1 MLQVPT
7 PIALICGDWPLSD
20 IGRRWPPSIAREL
33 ASFVW
38 PLTTLDE
45 VQRLLRCKAVRLM
58 DVCAFEFT
66 AAVRDR
72 NEQVHGSPTL
82 SIDLRPSLI
91 PGVHACLDARV
102 VLPLRAWR
110 RLYAFPP
117 CTHQVLSDT
126 TGRAAKELDGRMFW
140 GIMLVIWLWCL
151 VAEMLRLEQPAT
163 RIPHYAIQPSQLLRT
178 SMLGDTLDKAVVFY
192 TRGILPLA
200 VTHDP
205 GGVSRHGQLRDFAT
219 DDDRDRHR
227 VDWRPYPHTIE
238 AVVRAERDTS
248 TPTATPSFADL
259 REQFAVAWHEAGLPV
274 PADYEADDAQPID
287 ADARRYQSTRG
298 KGDGRRPAS
307 VVPRS
312 LRNGVTPA
320 TAFSDIELQVV
331 ALATLSC
338 NAFLLFFVAMQAT
351 PLVFAPLN
359 GLEVVGAELHLP
371 THRRMALAI
380 ATRWADHAIADV
392 SSTFLVGEY
401 AAGARLITS
410 PIDLRPP
417 EHKVVRTASE
427 RRRRL
432 SLGVRF
438 AWCTLAALAG
448 TVAYDPA
455 ARTLAACSALRC
467 PVPHLADA
475 MALGHRSLPRFDIG
489 VFATRPMVDQIP
501 DLPTLALAPAAVL
514 SRMQQHAR
522 ALADRLRA
530 AGDEE
535 SHFWADVIRPE
546 ELQDVPPDLLTHLP
560 SFEDARLDQLLLTPP
575 YVPPHRPRLL
585 PKPPQRPIHIGHC
598 PRSAV
603 DLMLPRSARRWR
615 SWLGRT
621 LADLVCMRDLGVD
634 CERDRPQLL
643 VFGQQD
649 LYEWARGGVWD
660 FRRSP
665 AECGTILDYGAPLS
679 PTLHSDFFER
689 ELADYPDQQI
699 VGMISSGVIYQ
710 ADVELQAVF
719 VPHLTSL
726 PKGFKAVTKELKRLG
741 AKGWYEAYSTP
752 PLFPGY
758 YNGQGSQA
766 RKLEPDRDR
775 RTTEG
780 GAPRKLT
787 WDSSGVRVLSINE
800 ASRLYHVPQHYLDDA
815 RPEMATWMASRG
827 LPPSPERL
835 EALELNHGSKHGK
848 QYMPSIRTVMHDL
861 ACLKRTATRLQ
872 LPIYIFG
879 NDVKDY
885 FNHMENAI
893 SELPLMNVAWIGDE
907 ELSADARQRAY
918 SDGDGN
924 HLIFISERRMGF
936 GIHPNSGY
944 AQALSEAVDSIFRKR
959 MDAAADA
966 ELEASTDAEVQRW
979 LAERRMLESKH
990 GGHQRRL
997 YAAHT
1002 YCDDNIVIVVG
1013 AGLALK
1019 AIAIRAEIERE
1030 AGLIMA
1036 IPEKRMLG
1044 TWGIW
1049 LGIYIFVGLGIVV
1062 IPRHKLVRASQAVQR
1077 ALNKQLPF
1085 DEYQSLMGLL
1095 EHMRY
1100 AACWPR
1106 RVMHGLY
1113 RPHGPQ
1119 GESRFGP
1126 ATLVMPTFFMA
1137 RQLLSWLDRLC
1148 LAAGAAATDAV
1159 RRSSL
1164 ARPRHALVYVGS
1176 SDAATDSEPPGLGGF
1191 MHGFY
1196 WYIALRAIHITWLHI
1211 SVLELLA
1218 TGFSTIIFR
1227 RIVPPSAELCLGA
1240 DASATVTT
1248 LTLHSQ
1254 TSEALIDAHHA
1265 LLASPAFQRAQR
1277 YTSLGQLRGDANEAS
1292 DAVSRGK
1299 WDTFFTLCKR
1309 VRVRPQQVPV
1319 LTECL
1324 DILDRVLRNAILRG
1338 ARVRP
1343 NPYVAA
1349 PLSIPDIYHHLLPPA
1364 PKRRVLTSD
1373 EQHLGKRRRN
1383 CEDGDGPGAYA
1394 AAKASAKQK
1403 PSAATQ
1409 PPRKPSAY
1417 WLARHVVPLPNGI
1430 PTAQTSSFRP
1440 TPTGAASVVRA
1451 RKPKQSKRMPYV
1463 EIGGELF
1470 AAPVQRQARAVSKRK
1485 LAMLELADQRAQR
1498 MAPPRASDE
1507 QRSTLAQAVR
1517 ATHELAEH
1525 GAAFGTLDI
1534 DDHAYLFWERFCLL
1548 YGWSPTFDGD
1558 ADWARSH
1565 PDEISQRFAIFQAWV
1580 YPQLSGRGERS
1591 DAKPRTVFNN
1601 YVLAVMRTLAREH
1614 LPMPKAKHVEKSL
1627 AGLMRSFKQIYGV
1640 SHLMPG
1646 RKQPFTPDMW
1656 ARIEAMPDQLP
1667 LQGRAPWSPSTRHRD
1682 RIILRL
1688 GRTLWRTGHR
1698 LGEIIAHPSGE
1709 TNFLT
1714 RSCVS
1719 ITKASGRKIAV
1730 PSTMDWQQLTH
1741 GDLVLLAPCASKSDQ
1756 FGEEHCPFPSV
1767 LPCDG
1772 SPNSAAMAIRDIE
1785 LEQPCAPSQRETT
1798 PLFGD
1803 ESGRPFTYSIL
1814 HAELRKLLAALFGE
1828 RAATAFSW
1836 HSFRIGLACA
1846 LHAADCPDAVIQ
1858 LICRWANPASLK
1870 VYRQVGMEKNVYWT
1884 ERAQHVVFDATRVNN
1899 IPVLDRDDAMRR
1911 NVEAFDGTLTETPTR
1926 RDVEPTA
1933 LPTTYVVPG
1942 GSVQATESDANGLV
1956 NLRVNVYNNLWPGYE
1971 NTFGRSWCQVA
1982 ARCCRE
1988 FRHPDGSRCLTYLI
2002 EHNGAYFPI
2011 KHSGLLDCI
2020 SQQVRRTLPA
2030 QRP

>member
-1 MLQVPT
+1 M
-7 PIALICGDWPLSD
+7 CGDWPLAD
-20 IGRRWPPSIAREL
+20 IGRRWAPAIAQEL
-33 ASFVW
+33 ASFAW
-38 PLTTLDE
+38 PLTALDE
-45 VQRLLRCKAVRLM
+45 VRRLLRCKALRLR

-66 AAVRDR
+66 AAVRER
-72 NEQVHGSPTL
+72 NELVHGVPTL
-82 SIDLRPSLI
+82 SIDLRPSLV
-91 PGVHACLDARV
+91 PGIHACLDARA

-126 TGRAAKELDGRMFW
+126 TGRVAKELDGRMFW

-151 VAEMLRLEQPAT
+151 AVEMLRIEQPAT
-163 RIPHYAIQPSQLLRT
+163 RIPHYSIPPSQQLRT
-178 SMLGDTLDKAVVFY
+178 SMLGDALDKAVIFY
-192 TRGILPLA
+192 TRGLLPLPI
-200 VTHDP
+200 THDP
-205 GGVSRHGQLRDFAT
+205 GGASRHGQLRDFAT
-219 DDDRDRHR
+219 DDARDRHR
-227 VDWRPYPHTIE
+227 VDWRPFPCTVD

-248 TPTATPSFADL
+248 ATTSTPCFAEL
-259 REQFAVAWHEAGLPV
+259 REQFAVAWHAAGLPV
-274 PADYEADDAQPID
+274 PADYEADDAQPRD
-287 ADARRYQSTRG
+287 EEARRYQSTRG

-307 VVPRS
+307 TLPRS
-312 LRNGVTPA
+312 LRNGGAPVA
-320 TAFSDIELQVV
+320 TFSSLELQMVSI
-331 ALATLSC
+331 AALSC

-359 GLEVVGAELHLP
+359 GLEVIGAELHLP

-380 ATRWADHAIADV
+380 ATRWADHAIADI

-401 AAGARLITS
+401 AGGARLLTS
-410 PIDLRPP
+410 PIDHRPP
-417 EHKVVRTASE
+417 ELSVVRTPGE

-432 SLGVRF
+432 SLGTRF

-448 TVAYDPA
+448 TIAYDPA
-455 ARTLAACSALRC
+455 ARALAACSALRC

-475 MALGHRSLPRFDIG
+475 VALGHRNLPRFDIG

-501 DLPTLALAPAAVL
+501 DLPTSSLAPAASML
-514 SRMQQHAR
+514 LMQRHAR
-522 ALADRLRA
+522 SLMDRLRA
-530 AGDEE
+530 AGDTE
-535 SHFWADVIRPE
+535 SNHWADVIRPE
-546 ELQDVPPDLLTHLP
+546 ELQDVPPDLLSHLP
-560 SFEDARLDQLLLTPP
+560 SFEDERLDQLMLTPP
-575 YVPPHRPRLL
+575 HVPPYRPRLR
-585 PKPPQRPIHIGHC
+585 PKPLQRPIHVGRC
-598 PRSAV
+598 PRSLT

-615 SWLGRT
+615 TWMDRT
-621 LADLVCMRDLGVD
+621 LADLVCIRDFGVD
-634 CERDRPQLL
+634 CDRNRPQLL
-643 VFGQQD
+643 VFGEQD

-665 AECGTILDYGAPLS
+665 AECGTMLDYGAPLS
-679 PTLHSDFFER
+679 PTLRPDFFER
-689 ELADYPDQQI
+689 ELADYPNQQI
-699 VGMISSGVIYQ
+699 VGMIRSGVIYQ

-726 PKGFKAVTKELKRLG
+726 PKGFKAVSKELKRLG
-741 AKGWYEAYSTP
+741 VKGWYEAYATP
-752 PLFPGY
+752 PFYPGY

-787 WDSSGVRVLSINE
+787 YDSSGLRVLSINE
-800 ASRLYHVPQHYLDDA
+800 ASRVYHMPQHYLSDT
-815 RPEMATWMASRG
+815 RPEMVDWMASRG
-827 LPPSPERL
+827 LPPSPEQL
-835 EALELNHGSKHGK
+835 IALELHHGSKHGK
-848 QYMPSIRTVMHDL
+848 QYMPSIRTIMHDL
-861 ACLKRTATRLQ
+861 AYLKRVATRLR

-885 FNHMENAI
+885 FNHLENAV

-907 ELSADARQRAY
+907 ELQADARQRAY
-918 SDGDGN
+918 SDDAGN

-936 GIHPNSGY
+936 GIHPNSGC
-944 AQALSEAVDSIFRKR
+944 AQDLSEAIDFIFRKR
-959 MDAAADA
+959 MDAVADA

-979 LAERRMLESKH
+979 LAERRVLEAKH

-997 YAAHT
+997 YSAHT

-1013 AGLALK
+1013 VDLALK

-1044 TWGIW
+1044 TWGVW
-1049 LGIYIFVGLGIVV
+1049 LGIYIFAGLGIVV
-1062 IPRHKLVRASQAVQR
+1062 VPRHKLIRASEALRR
-1077 ALNKQLPF
+1077 ALDKRLPF

-1095 EHMRY
+1095 EHIRY
-1100 AACWPR
+1100 AMCLPR

-1119 GESRFGP
+1119 GESRSGP
-1126 ATLVMPTFFMA
+1126 STLVLPTFFMA
-1137 RQLLSWLDRLC
+1137 RQLLSWLERLG
-1148 LAAGAAATDAV
+1148 LSAGAAATDAV

-1164 ARPRHALVYVGS
+1164 ARPRHSLVYVGS
-1176 SDAATDSEPPGLGGF
+1176 SDAATDSEPPGLGGY
-1191 MHGFY
+1191 MHGYF
-1196 WYIALRAIHITWLHI
+1196 WYIALRAVHVAWLHI

-1227 RIVPPSAELCLGA
+1227 RIMPPSAELCLGA
-1240 DASATVTT
+1240 DASATATT

-1254 TSEALIDAHHA
+1254 SSEALIDAHHE
-1265 LLASPAFQRAQR
+1265 LLALPSFQQAQR
-1277 YTSLGQLRGDANEAS
+1277 HTSLGQLRGDANEAS

-1299 WDTFFTLCKR
+1299 WDTFRALCR
-1309 VRVRPQQVPV
+1309 RLRVRPQEVMAP
-1319 LTECL
+1319 TECL
-1324 DILDRVLRNAILRG
+1324 DLLDRVLRSAILRG
-1338 ARVRP
+1338 VRVRP
-1343 NPYVAA
+1343 NPYVAT
-1349 PLSIPDIYHHLLPPA
+1349 PQSIPEAYHHLLPPA
-1364 PKRRVLTSD
+1364 PRARLLTRD

-1394 AAKASAKQK
+1394 AAKAAAKRQPSFSA
-1403 PSAATQ
+1403 Q
-1409 PPRKPSAY
+1409 PPRYPSQY
-1417 WLARHVVPLPNGI
+1417 WLARHTTPVPPQAPVTLSV
-1430 PTAQTSSFRP
+1430 PT
-1440 TPTGAASVVRA
+1440 TGASRNAVAATNNRRQPQV
-1451 RKPKQSKRMPYV
+1451 KRMPSV
-1463 EIGGELF
+1463 VINGERF
-1470 AAPVQRQARAVSKRK
+1470 AAPVPRKERAISKRK
-1485 LAMLELADQRAQR
+1485 LVMLELADRRARR
-1498 MAPPRASDE
+1498 MAPPRASDD
-1507 QRSTLAQAVR
+1507 QHNALAQAVR

-1525 GAAFGTLDI
+1525 GAAVGTLDI
-1534 DDHAYLFWERFCLL
+1534 DDHAFVFWERFCAL
-1548 YGWSPTFDGD
+1548 YGWSPTLDGD

-1565 PDEISQRFAIFQAWV
+1565 PDEISQRLAIFQAWV
-1580 YPQLSGRGERS
+1580 YPQLSGRGDRS

-1601 YVLAVMRTLAREH
+1601 YVLAVLRMLSREH
-1614 LPMPKAKHVEKSL
+1614 MPMPKAKHVEKNL

-1640 SHLMPG
+1640 SQLMPG
-1646 RKQPFTPDMW
+1646 RKQPFTPTMW
-1656 ARIEAMPDQLP
+1656 ARIEALEEGHP
-1667 LQGRAPWSPSTRHRD
+1667 LRGREPWAPSTRHRD
-1682 RIILRL
+1682 RLILRL

-1709 TNFLT
+1709 INFLT

-1730 PSTMDWQQLTH
+1730 PSTRDWQQLAS

-1756 FGEEHCPFPSV
+1756 FGEEHCPYPSV

-1772 SPNSAAMAIRDIE
+1772 SPCSAAMAVRDIE
-1785 LEQPCAPSQRETT
+1785 LEQPCDPNKRDTT

-1803 ESGRPFTYSIL
+1803 ENGQPFTYAIL
-1814 HAELRKLLAALFGE
+1814 HTELRKLIATLFGE
-1828 RAATAFSW
+1828 SAAKAFSW
-1836 HSFRIGLACA
+1836 HSIRIGLACA

-1870 VYRQVGMEKNVYWT
+1870 VYRQVGVEKNAYWT

-1899 IPVLDRDDAMRR
+1899 IPVLDRDDAMLR
-1911 NVEAFDGTLTETPTR
+1911 NIEAFDGTLAETPMR
-1926 RDVEPTA
+1926 RAVEPTA
-1933 LPTTYVVPG
+1933 PPTTYVVPG
-1942 GSVQATESDANGLV
+1942 GTVQATTTDDNGLV
-1956 NLRVNVYNNLWPGYE
+1956 NLRVNVYNNLWPGYD
-1971 NTFGRSWCQVA
+1971 NTFARTWCQVA

-2002 EHNGAYFPI
+2002 EYDGAFFPI

-2020 SQQVRRTLPA
+2020 SQQVRKTLPA